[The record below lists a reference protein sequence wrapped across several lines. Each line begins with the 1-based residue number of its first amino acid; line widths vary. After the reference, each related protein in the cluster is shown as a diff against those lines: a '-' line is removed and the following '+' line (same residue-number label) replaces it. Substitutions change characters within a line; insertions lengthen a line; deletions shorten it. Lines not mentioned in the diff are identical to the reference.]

1 MSNKLPPLPPRIDAL
16 DAKNVWMYD
25 SGHPGKT
32 VAILGGVHG
41 DEQAGPQAIQEVLQ
55 EVASHQIPV
64 EQGRLIIIEGNPLAV
79 EDHTRATTED
89 ANLNRE
95 FKRLTPKE
103 LAHFDA
109 LTYEQKRAQELLPYL
124 DMADASLDLHE
135 FHQRAGTPFI
145 IGESNTFAAARAIGT
160 PYVAAGFSKTEPGG
174 SDGYM
179 AAHGKPGLC
188 FELGYVGDTKENVA
202 RGVQAVQRFLG
213 YNGLLE
219 HTTAEPLYEEDPTF
233 VRADT
238 ALHKL
243 TDNFAYARRLS
254 SFNSLRPGEM
264 FARDGD
270 KWYQAEPGDVII
282 FPNPNVPIGQETGN
296 IAHIVKPDFEDK

>member
-1 MSNKLPPLPPRIDAL
+1 MSNKLPPHIDAL
-16 DAKNVWMYD
+16 DAENVWMYD

-41 DEQAGPQAIQEVLQ
+41 DEQAGPQAIQEVMD
-55 EVASHQIPV
+55 EVATHKMPV
-64 EQGRLIIIEGNPLAV
+64 EQGRLIIIEGNPRAV
-79 EDHTRATTED
+79 RIHRRASLPDT
-89 ANLNRE
+89 NLNRD
-95 FKRLTPKE
+95 FKPLTSKE
-103 LAHFDA
+103 LAHLDT
-109 LTYEQKRAQELLPYL
+109 LSYEQKRAQELLPYL
-124 DMADASLDLHE
+124 DMADTSLDLHE
-135 FHQRAGTPFI
+135 FHQPQGTPFI
-145 IGESNTFAAARAIGT
+145 IGESNTFAAAQAIGT

-219 HTTAEPLYEEDPTF
+219 RTTAEPLYDEDPTF

-238 ALHKL
+238 ALRKQ
-243 TDNFAYARRLS
+243 TDSFSYTRHLN
-254 SFNSLRPGEM
+254 SFNALRPGEM

-282 FPNPNVPIGQETGN
+282 FPNPNVPIGKETGN
-296 IAHIVKPDFEDK
+296 IAHVIKPEIPAE